1 MCRYVLA
8 DAESRWSHY
17 DKDSD
22 GFITSDEFK
31 NAMFG
36 SVEGNDLTQFL

>member
-8 DAESRWSHY
+8 DAETRWSSY

-22 GFITSDEFK
+22 GFITFDEYK
-31 NAMFG
+31 TAVFG
-36 SVEGNDLTQFL
+36 TVEGSNF